1 MYVSMRLHSEIHN
14 VFEAH
19 LCTLIES
26 IRNLCMNKSEVENAV
41 NNAFCYNELTS
52 FIYLFDNQNT
62 TTMTMFVQKQFEKIQ
77 AAFASKAACSSK
89 GNHIVGISVIM

>member
-1 MYVSMRLHSEIHN
+1 MYADWKHTKPLYEQIWG
-14 VFEAH
+14 
-19 LCTLIES
+19 I
-26 IRNLCMNKSEVENAV
+26 ENAV

-77 AAFASKAACSSK
+77 AAFAS
-89 GNHIVGISVIM
+89 